1 MRKKKILLLQGGKN
15 EEHEVSINT
24 GNEVYKALLKLGY
37 KKLLFFFLKFS
48 NFFSTFNSSNFLTLE
63 FFIQYKNFVKATPSS
78 M

>member
-37 KKLLFFFLKFS
+37 K
-48 NFFSTFNSSNFLTLE
+48 T
-63 FFIQYKNFVKATPSS
+63 
-78 M
+78 